1 MCNLC
6 NFGFLELNWANQT
19 QNKFRNKNHFAHF
32 PSQKSV
38 PRDTVPEI
46 IDSGPMCITD
56 LCQNK
61 SVAYLNPK

>member
-1 MCNLC
+1 MQVVSFTNMYNLC

-46 IDSGPMCITD
+46 IDSGPICITD
-56 LCQNK
+56 L
-61 SVAYLNPK
+61 PI